1 MQLKPTERRD
11 LRKSYK
17 RLGWFILGIFLIDAF
32 IAFLI
37 YKANPEFNG
46 FLCGVIIVT
55 ITAVFYLLYIWI
67 LNRLEKR
74 KKEKLEKSGKK
85 DPFSYN

>member
-11 LRKSYK
+11 LRRSYK
-17 RLGWFILGIFLIDAF
+17 RLGLFILGIFLIDAF

-37 YKANPEFNG
+37 YRSNPEFSG
-46 FLCGVIIVT
+46 FLCGLIIVCVT
-55 ITAVFYLLYIWI
+55 TVFYLLYLWV
-67 LNRLEKR
+67 LKKLDAR

-85 DPFSYN
+85 DPFSYK

>member
-17 RLGWFILGIFLIDAF
+17 RIGWFILGIFLIDAF

-37 YKANPEFNG
+37 YRANPEFNG
-46 FLCGVIIVT
+46 VLCGVIIIS
-55 ITAVFYLLYIWI
+55 ITTVLYLVYIWV
-67 LNRLEKR
+67 LNKLEKR

-85 DPFSYN
+85 DPFSYK